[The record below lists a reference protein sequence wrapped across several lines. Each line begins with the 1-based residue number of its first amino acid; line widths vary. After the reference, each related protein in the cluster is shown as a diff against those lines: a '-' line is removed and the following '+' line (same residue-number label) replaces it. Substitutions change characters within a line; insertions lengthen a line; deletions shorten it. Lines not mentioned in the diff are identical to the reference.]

1 MGFSKDFL
9 WGVATAAYQIEGA
22 ADADG
27 KGPSVWDVFCKE
39 EGRIANEQSGDV
51 ACDHYHLYEQD
62 VKLMAE
68 LGVKAYRF
76 SLSWTRILPNG
87 TGEVNPQGIDFYNRL
102 IDLLLKYNI
111 VPLVTLFH
119 WDYPYALERRG
130 AWLNPESPQW
140 FADYAEVVAKAF
152 GDRVQYF
159 ITFNEPQCFIGI
171 GYGSGGHAPGKRFHH
186 RDLVLMAHNVML
198 AHGLATCALRKYAK
212 GCKVGYAPT
221 EGASIPASD
230 SPADIAAARQHY
242 FDVDP
247 KYWTWSVSWW
257 SDPVMLGRYPEETA
271 AFAALKQYLPDSY
284 REDLKIIHQPL
295 DFYGQNIYHG
305 ALFRDDGKGGYAWVQ
320 NPINTAKTAMNWPV
334 MPEALYWGPKFLYE
348 RYKKPIL
355 ITENGMAD
363 LDTVALD
370 GKVHDPNRI
379 NYLHRYLRAYR
390 RAAEDGVDLM
400 GYTLWSFMDNF
411 EWAEGYNKRFGL
423 VYVDYET
430 QQRIPKDSFY
440 WYRDTIKTNGEA
452 L

>member
-9 WGVATAAYQIEGA
+9 WGVATASYQIEGA
-22 ADADG
+22 AAEDG
-27 KGPSVWDVFCKE
+27 KGPSVWDTFCKE
-39 EGRIANEQSGDV
+39 EGRIANGQSGDI

-76 SLSWTRILPNG
+76 SVSWARILPNG
-87 TGEVNPQGIDFYNRL
+87 TGEVNRKGVDFYNNL
-102 IDLLLKYNI
+102 IDALLKYNI
-111 VPLVTLFH
+111 LPLMTLFH
-119 WDYPYALERRG
+119 WDYPYALEQRG
-130 AWLNPESPQW
+130 GWLNPDSPHW
-140 FADYAEVVAKAF
+140 FAEYAAVCAREF
-152 GDRVQYF
+152 GDRVQHF

-171 GYGSGGHAPGKRFHH
+171 GYGGGRHAPGKRLHN
-186 RDLVLMAHNVML
+186 RDLVKMAHHVML
-198 AHGLATCALRKYAK
+198 AHGLAACALRKYAP

-221 EGASIPASD
+221 EGAAIPVTD
-230 SPADIAAARQHY
+230 SPADVAAARRKY

-247 KYWTWSVSWW
+247 NHWTWSVSWW

-271 AFAALKQYLPDSY
+271 AFAALKQYLPDTY
-284 REDLKIIHQPL
+284 EADLKTICQPL

-305 ALFRDDGKGGYAWVQ
+305 ALFRAGENGYEWVQ
-320 NPINTAKTAMNWPV
+320 NPVNTARTAMNWPV

-348 RYKKPIL
+348 RYHKPIL

-363 LDTVALD
+363 LDRVALD
-370 GKVHDPNRI
+370 GEVHDPNRI
-379 NYLHRYLRAYR
+379 DYLHRYLRAYR
-390 RAAEDGVDLM
+390 RAAEDGVELM

-411 EWAEGYNKRFGL
+411 EWAEGFDKRFGL

>member
-1 MGFSKDFL
+1 MSFCKDFL

-22 ADADG
+22 AAEDG

-39 EGRIANEQSGDV
+39 EGKVANGHTGDV
-51 ACDHYHLYEQD
+51 ACNHYHLYEKD
-62 VKLMAE
+62 VRLMAE
-68 LGVKAYRF
+68 LGVKTYRF
-76 SLSWTRILPNG
+76 SISWPRILRNG
-87 TGEVNPQGIDFYNRL
+87 TGEVNPKGIAFYNRL

-111 VPLVTLFH
+111 TPCMTLFH
-119 WDYPYALERRG
+119 WDYPYALEQRG
-130 AWLNPESPQW
+130 AWLNPDSPQW
-140 FADYAEVVAKAF
+140 FAEYVEVVAKAF
-152 GDRVQYF
+152 GDRVKYF

-171 GYGSGGHAPGKRFHH
+171 GYSSGAHAPGRKMPS
-186 RDLVLMAHNVML
+186 RDLVKMAHHVMM
-198 AHGLATCALRKYAK
+198 AHGLAVCKLRAFVKD
-212 GCKVGYAPT
+212 CKVGYAPT
-221 EGASIPASD
+221 EGAAIPATE
-230 SPADIAAARQHY
+230 SPADIAAARQKY
-242 FDVDP
+242 FNVDP

-271 AFAALKQYLPDSY
+271 AFAELKQYLPPSY
-284 REDLKIIHQPL
+284 EKDLKIIHQPL

-305 ALFRDDGKGGYAWVQ
+305 ALFRAGENGSYQWVE

-334 MPEALYWGPKFLYE
+334 MPQALYWGPKFLYE

-379 NYLHRYLRAYR
+379 NYLNRYLRAYR
-390 RAAEDGVDLM
+390 RAAEDGVELL

-430 QQRIPKDSFY
+430 QERIPKDSFY
-440 WYRDTIKTNGEA
+440 WYQNIIKTNGEA